1 MVAKVS
7 DVGQIVHASKSVRLL
22 SIPILYLLLYSH
34 TLTGPAGIKCALRME
49 L

>member
-22 SIPILYLLLYSH
+22 SIPIYLLLYSH